1 MKPLKENLH
10 AARLR
15 LEQFLSRHP
24 VLRRLYLAAVV
35 FLIVMFIVWIFA
47 WDSLIGWLITKE
59 NAELHRLLF
68 WVVFAV
74 VMLIAATIFSLI
86 ISKPKK

>member
-1 MKPLKENLH
+1 M
-10 AARLR
+10 
-15 LEQFLSRHP
+15 SRHP